1 MESGRLGAAAAFSG
15 RNICETLGGSSSG
28 GGAGTG
34 SEGSQGCAHA
44 DNHPAGRLPR
54 LLQRHFSPPAGM
66 RQRPWCAR
74 RNLSVSAAS
83 CFSILLLVVI
93 SDGRADQN
101 ENSSSSLITYIVLFI
116 CRDFYMASTSDL
128 MQKLNRRQQI
138 PLSICCHLRSK
149 CFSIGGY
156 YNLRMG
162 RQSGTE
168 LTTNRLKVYTSV
180 WYRLKAP
187 ILLGHKLRSCSPM
200 DAEIS
205 RYLCS
210 LNSA

>member
-34 SEGSQGCAHA
+34 SKGSQGCAHR
-44 DNHPAGRLPR
+44 DNCPAGRLPR
-54 LLQRHFSPPAGM
+54 LLQRHFPPPAGM
-66 RQRPWCAR
+66 RQRPSCAT
-74 RNLSVSAAS
+74 RNLSVSVAS

-93 SDGRADQN
+93 SDGRAAQN
-101 ENSSSSLITYIVLFI
+101 ENSSSSLIKYTVLFL
-116 CRDFYMASTSDL
+116 CRDFHMASTSDL

-138 PLSICCHLRSK
+138 PLSMCCRLINK
-149 CFSIGGY
+149 CFSIGGH

-162 RQSGTE
+162 RHRGAE
-168 LTTNRLKVYTSV
+168 LTTDWLKVYTLA

-187 ILLGHKLRSCSPM
+187 ALLGHKLSRCSLR

-205 RYLCS
+205 RDLCS